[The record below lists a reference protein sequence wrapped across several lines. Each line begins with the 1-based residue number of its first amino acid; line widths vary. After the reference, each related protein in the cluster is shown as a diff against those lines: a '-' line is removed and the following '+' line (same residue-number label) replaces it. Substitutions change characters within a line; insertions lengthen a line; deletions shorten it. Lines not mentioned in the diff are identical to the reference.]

1 MNKAIKQGLSTLQRI
16 LQDEDTDDYILITK
30 EKVVFKNQVFTKAG
44 GVWVD
49 DNVELSDVLL
59 GVNLINQDEEDED
72 EIPKKKVSGKPASQE
87 RIKEAIIK
95 FYNDNLSYNIEDF
108 SEFSVILNKED
119 RIENLKN
126 IFNTMS
132 GRASESVYKS
142 FIELELL
149 HQLYLK
155 NFGKKEEKNLVRED
169 LSSIITTKKKASIY
183 FKKVSNFYFIC
194 KHLNKGSWKECGIAP
209 TYWESVTGPTW
220 KSIIEIL
227 NLEQQQNKDSEEG
240 EE

>member
-1 MNKAIKQGLSTLQRI
+1 MNKAIKQSLSTLQRT

-126 IFNTMS
+126 IFNIIS
-132 GRASESVYKS
+132 GKTSENVYKS

-149 HQLYLK
+149 H
-155 NFGKKEEKNLVRED
+155 
-169 LSSIITTKKKASIY
+169 
-183 FKKVSNFYFIC
+183 
-194 KHLNKGSWKECGIAP
+194 
-209 TYWESVTGPTW
+209 
-220 KSIIEIL
+220 
-227 NLEQQQNKDSEEG
+227 
-240 EE
+240 